1 MSQPRVLIVQ
11 GGWSGHEPGACA
23 ELVARELRAEGLE
36 VRIEDDLAAL
46 DEDLTRYALIVPAW
60 TMGTLGAERETALV
74 RAVEG
79 GVGLGG
85 WHGGIADGFRDSLP
99 FKFLVGGQF
108 VAHPGGWRRYRV
120 EVASDHPVVRGLEG
134 FAFESE
140 QYYVHLDPS
149 VTVLATTTFDGSVL
163 PWLAGVVMP
172 VAWLRTWGRGRVFA
186 STLGHGAA
194 DLAAPGALA
203 LLRRGLLWAAGASA

>member
-1 MSQPRVLIVQ
+1 MPEPRALIVQ

-23 ELVARELRAEGLE
+23 ELVARELRTVGLE
-36 VRIEDDLAAL
+36 VLVEDDLAAL
-46 DEDLTRYALIVPAW
+46 DEDLTRFALIVPAW
-60 TMGTLGAERETALV
+60 TKGELTEEREGALV

-85 WHGGIADGFRDSLP
+85 WHGGIADAFRDSLP
-99 FKFLVGGQF
+99 FKLMVGGQF
-108 VAHPGGWRRYRV
+108 VAHPGGWRSYRV
-120 EVASDHPVVRGLEG
+120 DVAADHPVVRGLEG

-140 QYYVHLDPS
+140 QYYVHVDPS

-163 PWLAGVVMP
+163 PWLDGVVMP
-172 VAWLRTWGRGRVFA
+172 VAWVRRWGAGRVFA

-194 DLAAPGALA
+194 DLATPEALA
-203 LLRRGLLWAAGASA
+203 LTRRGLAWAAGMLA